1 MDVVLIYHQILTN
14 SIASSVWKQLG
25 GINVLN
31 VVITT
36 KDEVAAFFAAKQIMS
51 DVSNLCKFTCNYFS
65 VRGNQM
71 QVEMIKSK
79 WKYRLL

>member
-1 MDVVLIYHQILTN
+1 MVVVLIYHHILTN
-14 SIASSVWKQLG
+14 SIARSVWEQLG

-31 VVITT
+31 VVLNT
-36 KDEVAAFFAAKQIMS
+36 KDELATFFAAKQIMS

-71 QVEMIKSK
+71 HVEKIKSK
-79 WKYRLL
+79 